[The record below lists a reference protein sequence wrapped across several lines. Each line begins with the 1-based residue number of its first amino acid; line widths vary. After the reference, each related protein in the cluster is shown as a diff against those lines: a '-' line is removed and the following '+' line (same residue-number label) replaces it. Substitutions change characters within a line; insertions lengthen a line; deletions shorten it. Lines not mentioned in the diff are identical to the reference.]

1 MSFLSM
7 ADCRKPF
14 CGDEGDITM
23 TARSA
28 SAWVFMCAIAT
39 LATPLDGLTGAGAGT
54 AHVQQPQPP
63 PPQSGAPPAGGR
75 QGRGGGGRGGAPIPF
90 DNFTGFDRIFDGA
103 TLTNWD
109 GDPVFWRVEGG
120 SIVGESTPEKPLGEN
135 TFLIYRG
142 SEPDNFELKLEFR
155 MNSTNSGV
163 QYRSRQLTG
172 AVGKW
177 VLCGYQADIDFNN
190 SYTGMLY
197 EERGRPGFLAP
208 RGTVQYA
215 GPSTTQQGQCSSGQP
230 VAPRGQGGRGGDA
243 GRGAADP
250 QRAGG
255 PPPPT
260 APAAAP
266 TAPAPLRGQIA
277 QVEDAEALRGI
288 IRVNDWNQLHIIA
301 RGNTLI
307 HLLNGHVTAIFVDD
321 DQANRSMK
329 GLLGVQ
335 LHTGPPMKV
344 EFRNVY
350 LKNIR

>member
-1 MSFLSM
+1 MTRKSTTVGGILTFAFCLLPFVFLE
-7 ADCRKPF
+7 A
-14 CGDEGDITM
+14 
-23 TARSA
+23 
-28 SAWVFMCAIAT
+28 
-39 LATPLDGLTGAGAGT
+39 
-54 AHVQQPQPP
+54 Q
-63 PPQSGAPPAGGR
+63 GGR
-75 QGRGGGGRGGAPIPF
+75 GGGRGGAPIPF
-90 DNFTGFDRIFDGA
+90 DNFTGFEKIFDGA

-109 GDPVFWRVEGG
+109 GDSTFWRVEDGA
-120 SIVGESTPEKPLGEN
+120 IVGESTAEKPVTEN

-177 VLCGYQADIDFNN
+177 VMCGYQADIDFNN
-190 SYTGMLY
+190 QYTGMLY

-215 GPSTTQQGQCSSGQP
+215 GPNDTKQGQCSSGLP
-230 VAPRGQGGRGGDA
+230 VAPRGQGGGRAA
-243 GRGAADP
+243 GQAA
-250 QRAGG
+250 
-255 PPPPT
+255 PPAATATP
-260 APAAAP
+260 APAP
-266 TAPAPLRGQIA
+266 PLRGQIA
-277 QVEDAEALRGI
+277 QVEDGEALRAI
-288 IRVNDWNQLHIIA
+288 IKVNDWNQLQIIA

-344 EFRNVY
+344 EFRNIY
-350 LKNIR
+350 LKNLR